1 MIPIPLILWNEYKA
15 KSYPVRVNE
24 PHETM
29 DDPEQIKDY
38 VKAYEWSG
46 PSSALQLHHLR
57 ELSKMIRPGDT
68 ILDLAC
74 GPGPLLLEL
83 AELYPEC
90 QFIGADLSPNMLAY
104 LEAQATTRGFKNVS
118 VLLEDIRTLPSLA
131 DTKVDLII
139 TTSALHHVPTEA
151 GLQQVFQRMKSL
163 LRSDSGFYIFD
174 FGLLKSPK
182 TRAILV
188 KEVARLAPPITVQD
202 YDVSLQAAYP
212 IKVVADLASKELP
225 KPFTMRVCSIAD
237 FFYFIKT
244 DVRSSPTEKARAYID
259 RRWKE
264 LPLMLKAEHV
274 MLRMFQKHI

>member
-1 MIPIPLILWNEYKA
+1 MIPIPLIIWNEYKT
-15 KSYPVRVNE
+15 KSYPARINE

-29 DDPEQIKDY
+29 DDVEQIRSY
-38 VKAYEWSG
+38 VKAYEWGG

-57 ELSKMIRPGDT
+57 ELSEMIRPGDT

-90 QFIGADLSPNMLAY
+90 HFIGADLSGNMLSY
-104 LEAQATTRGFKNVS
+104 LEKEAAARGLQNVS
-118 VLLEDIRTLPSLA
+118 VLLEDIRTLPGLA

-139 TTSALHHVPTEA
+139 TTSALHHVPTED
-151 GLQQVFQRMKSL
+151 GLRQVFQRMKSL
-163 LRSDSGFYIFD
+163 LRSDGGFYIFD

-182 TRAILV
+182 TRAIMV

-212 IKVVADLASKELP
+212 IKVVADLANQELP
-225 KPFTMRVCSIAD
+225 KPFEMKACSIAD
-237 FFYFIKT
+237 FFYFIQT
-244 DVRSSPTEKARAYID
+244 RARSKPSDKASIYIE

-264 LPLMLKAEHV
+264 LPLSLKTEHV
-274 MLRMFQKHI
+274 MLRMFRKSL

>member
-1 MIPIPLILWNEYKA
+1 MIPIPLILWNEYKT

-38 VKAYEWSG
+38 VKAYEWGG
-46 PSSALQLHHLR
+46 PSSSLQLHHLR
-57 ELSKMIRPGDT
+57 ELSEMIRPGDT

-90 QFIGADLSPNMLAY
+90 QFIGADLSPNMLAHI
-104 LEAQATTRGFKNVS
+104 EAQATARGLKNVS

-212 IKVVADLASKELP
+212 IKVVADLARKELP
-225 KPFTMRVCSIAD
+225 KPFTMQACSIAD

-244 DVRSSPTEKARAYID
+244 DIRAKPTERARAYID

-264 LPLMLKAEHV
+264 LPLTLKSEHV
-274 MLRMFQKHI
+274 MLRIFQKHL

>member
-1 MIPIPLILWNEYKA
+1 MIPIPLILWNEYKT
-15 KSYPVRVNE
+15 KSYPIRINE
-24 PHETM
+24 PQETM
-29 DDPEQIKDY
+29 DDPEQISDY
-38 VKAYEWSG
+38 VKAYEWGG
-46 PSSALQLHHLR
+46 PSSSLQLHHLR
-57 ELSKMIRPGDT
+57 ELSGMIRPGDT

-90 QFIGADLSPNMLAY
+90 QFIGADLSSNMLAY
-104 LEAQATTRGFKNVS
+104 LKAQATTRGLKNVS
-118 VLLEDIRTLPSLA
+118 VLLEDIRTLPTLA

-139 TTSALHHVPTEA
+139 TTSALHHVPTEN
-151 GLQQVFQRMKSL
+151 GLEQVFQRMKSL

-212 IKVVADLASKELP
+212 IKVVADLARKELP
-225 KPFTMRVCSIAD
+225 KPFTIQACSIAD

-244 DVRSSPTEKARAYID
+244 DVRSKPTERARTYID

-264 LPLMLKAEHV
+264 LPLTLKIEHV
-274 MLRMFQKHI
+274 MLRLFRKYI